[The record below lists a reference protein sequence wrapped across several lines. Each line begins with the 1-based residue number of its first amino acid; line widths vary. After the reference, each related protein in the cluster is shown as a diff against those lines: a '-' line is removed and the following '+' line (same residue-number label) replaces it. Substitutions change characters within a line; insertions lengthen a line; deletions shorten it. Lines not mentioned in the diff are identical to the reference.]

1 MTAPEIAG
9 LSDPSL
15 ISSGSTFTV
24 WKARQ
29 TSLDRDVEVRQF
41 STGLTERQIAHH
53 VRMSRLLSK
62 FNHGALAQ
70 IYDVNP
76 EATPP
81 YILAEYTDSPSLSDI
96 VENRG
101 VFSAQEAL
109 LVASGVAEALAY
121 AGTQAPLIIR
131 NLKPQNIHLDAAGN
145 LKLTDF
151 SLAIVAHDPE
161 DGPAIDGDDLVGT
174 PNFVSPEHA
183 AGSSDI
189 DQRSDMYSLGMV
201 LYYLVTRKVPFDIPD
216 PFKTFELQK
225 DGQLPSPREANP
237 ALTPQFVAF
246 LSRLTMKDPQN
257 RYDTWG
263 DVLADVR
270 RILSGKPPTTRTL
283 PPGARST
290 IVLQNTVVSGGAP
303 AGPTPELDAL
313 TGKGKKRH
321 HPIAWIILLL
331 WLVWLANCRLANPL
345 HLPEKFAPQ
354 ISIPAI
360 DALVDKNAKP
370 AADKPEAGA
379 VSVPEESVS
388 ASEGADAAPK
398 RLQQIPPNPYAK
410 INQPKTPTSGD
421 PLEDRARPRPPA
433 TTPAAAGSPGG
444 QTAVSAKVPG
454 PEGTGTSTPKPAAQS
469 PAVSALAA
477 AIGDLIRKGD
487 FEAAKAKC
495 DALGTPEA
503 KAAAVFLSQIP
514 SPDDAVG
521 SAILAKQGQSI
532 SITYMGKSRTVTPVR
547 LNGSALIV
555 KFTDANGLSREIP
568 LALAKI
574 DAGEKVAFLNRWA
587 ETQQQH
593 AAAALAALQMG
604 DEAAFRRHVA
614 DAGPFAAIL
623 SPR

>member
-1 MTAPEIAG
+1 MNAPEIAG
-9 LSDPSL
+9 LSDLSL
-15 ISSGSTFTV
+15 ISSGSTFTI

-41 STGLTERQIAHH
+41 STELTEGQVAHH
-53 VRMSRLLSK
+53 IRMSRLLSK
-62 FNHGALAQ
+62 LNHGALTQ
-70 IYDVNP
+70 IYDVSQD
-76 EATPP
+76 ATPP

-96 VENRG
+96 VETRG
-101 VFSAQEAL
+101 VFSAKEAL

-131 NLKPQNIHLDAAGN
+131 NLKPQNIRLDAAGN

-151 SLAIVAHDPE
+151 SLAIVAHDPA
-161 DGPAIDGDDLVGT
+161 DGPAVDGDDLVGT

-183 AGSSDI
+183 EGSPDI

-246 LSRLTMKDPQN
+246 LSRLTMKDPKN

-270 RILSGKPPTTRTL
+270 RILSGKPPASRKL
-283 PPGARST
+283 PPDARST
-290 IVLQNTVVSGGAP
+290 IVLQNTVVAGGVT
-303 AGPTPELDAL
+303 AGPTPELDAVA
-313 TGKGKKRH
+313 GKGGKRR
-321 HPIAWIILLL
+321 PPLAWLILLL

-345 HLPEKFAPQ
+345 HLPEKFAPRF
-354 ISIPAI
+354 SIPAL
-360 DALVDKNAKP
+360 DTLVDK
-370 AADKPEAGA
+370 AAMPVSGTPDAGPA
-379 VSVPEESVS
+379 VSPLGENASP
-388 ASEGADAAPK
+388 SEGADAAPK

-410 INQPKTPTSGD
+410 ITPPKTPSSGD
-421 PLEDRARPRPPA
+421 PLEDRARPQPPA
-433 TTPAAAGSPGG
+433 AVENPGP
-444 QTAVSAKVPG
+444 TAVSAKGPG
-454 PEGTGTSTPKPAAQS
+454 PGGTGASAPQPAAQP
-469 PAVSALAA
+469 PAVTALAA

-503 KAAAVFLSQIP
+503 KAAAVILSQIP
-514 SPDDAVG
+514 SPDEAVG
-521 SAILAKQGQSI
+521 SAILAKQGQTI
-532 SITYMGKSRTVTPVR
+532 TITYMGKPRTVTPAR

-555 KFTDANGLSREIP
+555 KFADASGLTREIP
-568 LALAKI
+568 LAIAKI
-574 DAGEKVAFLNRWA
+574 DAGEKIAFLNSWA
-587 ETQQQH
+587 ETPQQH
-593 AAAALAALQMG
+593 AAAAIAALQMG
-604 DEAAFRRHVA
+604 DDATFRRHAA
-614 DAGPFAAIL
+614 DAGPIAGL
-623 SPR
+623 LTPR